1 MWIVFGFCT
10 AAMTPIISLCLAS
23 LAEGPT
29 VSSSTTQSEQKLR
42 SQVSIT
48 TLRTCQHLTIKCSN
62 SRVVKHSIIQSCGL
76 DMCKSPEWEDCDT
89 WVIMQLFMS
98 WNFQLKQQKSNN
110 EDSSM
115 FTASNAIL
123 SFAKNT
129 LAMML
134 HK

>member
-1 MWIVFGFCT
+1 MLVVQVEFFISNEIGQRSLWMWMVFGFCT

-29 VSSSTTQSEQKLR
+29 VSSSTTQSERKLR

-76 DMCKSPEWEDCDT
+76 DMCKSPEWEECDT
-89 WVIMQLFMS
+89 WVIMQLFDVLE
-98 WNFQLKQQKSNN
+98 FPIEAAEIKQ
-110 EDSSM
+110 
-115 FTASNAIL
+115 
-123 SFAKNT
+123 
-129 LAMML
+129 
-134 HK
+134 